1 MNDGWIALHRKIYNS
16 SDFNN
21 QLEVAVFLY
30 LVAMASHKPVQ
41 VVYRKKKLNLKRG
54 EISIAYRDLAKKF
67 NLSMQNIKTIIKNL
81 KNSGNINQTLTKN
94 LSIYSIVKYSKYQDL
109 EATPNQKLTNRT
121 TTNTNI
127 LYSINKND
135 KSLSNMTVKPKKIA
149 IPTLQ
154 DLKTKIIEKPKEKNE
169 WEIAKER
176 LDAEDLEKYVLSR
189 LNSWFAYLFS
199 SLKIIYLQFYKISLF
214 GLY

>member
-1 MNDGWIALHRKIYNS
+1 MTDGWIALHRKIYNS

-41 VVYRKKKLNLKRG
+41 VVYRKKKLTLKRG

-109 EATPNQKLTNRT
+109 EVTPNQKLTNRT
-121 TTNTNI
+121 TTIYTNTT
-127 LYSINKND
+127 SIDKNKI
-135 KSLSNMTVKPKKIA
+135 SLSSMTNKPKKIQ
-149 IPTLQ
+149 IPLLQ
-154 DLKTKIIEKPKEKNE
+154 SLKSAIIEKPKEKNE

-176 LDAEDLEKYVLSR
+176 LDAQDYEKWVLHK
-189 LNSWFAYLFS
+189 LNS
-199 SLKIIYLQFYKISLF
+199 
-214 GLY
+214 

>member
-41 VVYRKKKLNLKRG
+41 VIYRKKKLTLKRG
-54 EISIAYRDLAKKF
+54 EVSIAYKDLAKKF
-67 NLSMQNIKTIIKNL
+67 DISERKIRTIIKNL
-81 KNSGNINQTLTKN
+81 VHTRNLNQTLTRN
-94 LSIYSIVKYSKYQDL
+94 LSVYSIVKYSKYQD
-109 EATPNQKLTNRT
+109 TPPKTDQTLTDRT

-135 KSLSNMTVKPKKIA
+135 KSLSNMTVKPKKIT

-154 DLKTKIIEKPKEKNE
+154 DLKTKIIEKPREKNE
-169 WEIAKER
+169 FEIMREK
-176 LDAEDLEKYVLSR
+176 LDSEDYEKWVLR
-189 LNSWFAYLFS
+189 QLNS
-199 SLKIIYLQFYKISLF
+199 
-214 GLY
+214 

>member
-41 VVYRKKKLNLKRG
+41 VIYRKKKLTLKRG
-54 EISIAYRDLAKKF
+54 EVSIAYKDLAKKF
-67 NLSMQNIKTIIKNL
+67 DISERKIRTIIKNL
-81 KNSGNINQTLTKN
+81 VHTRNLNQTLTRN
-94 LSIYSIVKYSKYQDL
+94 LSVYSIVKYSKYQD
-109 EATPNQKLTNRT
+109 TPPKTDQTLTDRT

-135 KSLSNMTVKPKKIA
+135 KKFSNMTVKPKKIT

-154 DLKTKIIEKPKEKNE
+154 DLKTKIIEKPREKNE
-169 WEIAKER
+169 FEIMREK
-176 LDAEDLEKYVLSR
+176 LDSEDYEKWVLR
-189 LNSWFAYLFS
+189 QLNS
-199 SLKIIYLQFYKISLF
+199 
-214 GLY
+214 

>member
-1 MNDGWIALHRKIYNS
+1 MSDGWIALHRKIYNS

-41 VVYRKKKLNLKRG
+41 VVYRKKKLTLKRG

-135 KSLSNMTVKPKKIA
+135 KSLSSMTVKPKKIT

-154 DLKTKIIEKPKEKNE
+154 DLQTKIIEKPREKNE
-169 WEIAKER
+169 FEIMREK
-176 LDAEDLEKYVLSR
+176 LDSEDYEKWVLR
-189 LNSWFAYLFS
+189 QLNS
-199 SLKIIYLQFYKISLF
+199 
-214 GLY
+214 

>member
-41 VVYRKKKLNLKRG
+41 VVYRKKKLTIKRG

-109 EATPNQKLTNRT
+109 EPTPNQKLTNRT

-135 KSLSNMTVKPKKIA
+135 KSLSNMTVKPKKIT

-154 DLKTKIIEKPKEKNE
+154 DLKTKIIEKPREKNE
-169 WEIAKER
+169 FEIMREK
-176 LDAEDLEKYVLSR
+176 LDSEDYEKWVLR
-189 LNSWFAYLFS
+189 QLNS
-199 SLKIIYLQFYKISLF
+199 
-214 GLY
+214 

>member
-1 MNDGWIALHRKIYNS
+1 MTDGWIALHRKIYNS

-41 VVYRKKKLNLKRG
+41 VVYRKKKLTLKRG

-135 KSLSNMTVKPKKIA
+135 KSLSNMTVKTKKIT

-154 DLKTKIIEKPKEKNE
+154 DLKTKIIEKPREKNE
-169 WEIAKER
+169 FEIMREK
-176 LDAEDLEKYVLSR
+176 LDSEDYEKWVLR
-189 LNSWFAYLFS
+189 QLNS
-199 SLKIIYLQFYKISLF
+199 
-214 GLY
+214 

>member
-41 VVYRKKKLNLKRG
+41 VVYRKKKLTLKRG

-135 KSLSNMTVKPKKIA
+135 KSLTNMTVKTKKIT

-154 DLKTKIIEKPKEKNE
+154 DLKTKIIEKPREKNE
-169 WEIAKER
+169 FEIMREK
-176 LDAEDLEKYVLSR
+176 LDAEDYEKWVLR
-189 LNSWFAYLFS
+189 QLNSWFAYLFS
-199 SLKIIYLQFYKISLF
+199 SLKIIYLQT
-214 GLY
+214 

>member
-16 SDFNN
+16 NDFNN

-41 VVYRKKKLNLKRG
+41 VVYRKKKLTLKRG

-67 NLSMQNIKTIIKNL
+67 SLSVQNIKTIIKNL

-135 KSLSNMTVKPKKIA
+135 KSLTNMTVKTKKIT

-154 DLKTKIIEKPKEKNE
+154 DLKTKIIEKPREKNE
-169 WEIAKER
+169 FEIMREK
-176 LDAEDLEKYVLSR
+176 LDSEDYEKWVLR
-189 LNSWFAYLFS
+189 QLNS
-199 SLKIIYLQFYKISLF
+199 
-214 GLY
+214 

>member
-1 MNDGWIALHRKIYNS
+1 MTDGWIALHRKIYNS

-41 VVYRKKKLNLKRG
+41 VVYRKKKLTLKRG

-109 EATPNQKLTNRT
+109 EVTPNQKLTNRT
-121 TTNTNI
+121 TTIYTNTT
-127 LYSINKND
+127 SIDKNKI
-135 KSLSNMTVKPKKIA
+135 SLSSMTNKPKKIQ
-149 IPTLQ
+149 IPLLQ
-154 DLKTKIIEKPKEKNE
+154 DLKTAIIEKPREKNE
-169 WEIAKER
+169 YEIMKER
-176 LDAEDLEKYVLSR
+176 LDAEDYEKWVLR
-189 LNSWFAYLFS
+189 QLNS
-199 SLKIIYLQFYKISLF
+199 
-214 GLY
+214 

>member
-1 MNDGWIALHRKIYNS
+1 MTDGWIALHRKIYNS

-41 VVYRKKKLNLKRG
+41 VVYRKKKLTLKRG

-135 KSLSNMTVKPKKIA
+135 KSLSNMTVKPKKIT

-176 LDAEDLEKYVLSR
+176 LDAEDYEKWVLR
-189 LNSWFAYLFS
+189 QLNS
-199 SLKIIYLQFYKISLF
+199 
-214 GLY
+214 